1 MTQAAKKLFISQ
13 QTLSSAIQRLE
24 KEYHTQFFL
33 RGPHLQLTDAGHC
46 MVTYAREMLALENKL
61 TDTLDEVAQNLRGHI
76 TLGITPIRSRLILP
90 DFLPQFYQKYP
101 HIDLTLLVD
110 GYRQLEEQLQ
120 DDTLDVLVATSRTAA
135 SHIERQLLYR
145 DPFCLL
151 LPQKLL
157 TGYFPQLA
165 GKKPAVLSVEQLD
178 PGRLMDLLVQE
189 PFLQMIHSAIKNN
202 GDSFFYQLGINPRPL
217 YSIHDLETVTKLT
230 LRGLGY
236 SFSFAQFAAQMNR
249 EYQALQ
255 KEQPPITLV
264 QIPHFDSEICCLT
277 KKHKT
282 QSYALK
288 ILLKELTEY
297 FQGAESGETP
307 KRK

>member
-1 MTQAAKKLFISQ
+1 M
-13 QTLSSAIQRLE
+13 
-24 KEYHTQFFL
+24 
-33 RGPHLQLTDAGHC
+33 
-46 MVTYAREMLALENKL
+46 
-61 TDTLDEVAQNLRGHI
+61 
-76 TLGITPIRSRLILP
+76 
-90 DFLPQFYQKYP
+90 
-101 HIDLTLLVD
+101 
-110 GYRQLEEQLQ
+110 
-120 DDTLDVLVATSRTAA
+120 
-135 SHIERQLLYR
+135 
-145 DPFCLL
+145 

-157 TGYFPQLA
+157 TSYFPQLA
-165 GKKPAVLSVEQLD
+165 SKKPAVLSVERLD

-255 KEQPPITLV
+255 NEQPPITLV

-297 FQGAESGETP
+297 FQGAEPGETP